1 MPGDPLAQFTALAV
15 LLDYVLEQV
24 EKKRRP
30 QGRYA
35 LWLNQRGRYVKRR
48 LGIFLMR
55 IGGKLVYEG
64 STL

>member
-1 MPGDPLAQFTALAV
+1 MPFDPLSQFTALAV
-15 LLDYVLEQV
+15 LLNEVLKQRG
-24 EKKRRP
+24 KGWRP

-35 LWLNQRGRYVKRR
+35 LWLNKRERYLKRK

-64 STL
+64 SHL